1 MAELEIHQEHEHSA
15 DPLGKKVGIMAA
27 VLAVLLAVVTIAS
40 HRTHTAAIMHKSKSN
55 DQWAYYQATRVKLHT
70 TEVGENMVHL
80 LGAKGEDAE
89 KMLAQYEG
97 QKKKYE
103 EQSEKIQEQAKGADE
118 AGLPFQEGVHL
129 SPEQDVGFA
138 IHAQIVDLVARIRI
152 LRAYGGARADLRGDG
167 VARCVRRQTCRRRC
181 GRDRGR
187 HGCRIG
193 CRGRVGQIR

>member
-103 EQSEKIQEQAKGADE
+103 EQSEKIQEEAKGADE
-118 AGLPFQEGVHL
+118 AAEADEHRALRY
-129 SPEQDVGFA
+129 DVGEGLLE
-138 IHAQIVDLVARIRI
+138 IGLVLSSLYFISRKGMFPVLGGIA
-152 LRAYGGARADLRGDG
+152 AAGGALIALTGFLM
-167 VARCVRRQTCRRRC
+167 
-181 GRDRGR
+181 
-187 HGCRIG
+187 
-193 CRGRVGQIR
+193 